1 MAKHLHGSPDLVAL
15 VWGLQG
21 RLEGECGASF
31 VLRSKQRGCRH
42 QQDLSSP
49 EALSFSQEQT
59 SPSMAASVPSIF
71 LLAAKLLI
79 SFLLL

>member
-1 MAKHLHGSPDLVAL
+1 ML
-15 VWGLQG
+15 
-21 RLEGECGASF
+21 C
-31 VLRSKQRGCRH
+31 SKQRGQRH

-49 EALSFSQEQT
+49 EVLSSSQEQT

-71 LLAAKLLI
+71 LLAVKLLI